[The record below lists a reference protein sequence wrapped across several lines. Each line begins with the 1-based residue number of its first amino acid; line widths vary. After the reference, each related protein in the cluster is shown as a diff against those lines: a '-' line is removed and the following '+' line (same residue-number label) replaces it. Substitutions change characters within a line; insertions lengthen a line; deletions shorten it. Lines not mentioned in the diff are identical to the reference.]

1 MNSTTTEVIMKNL
14 FLATVL
20 ILLTTACSSTFEKNE
35 GTGEQVK
42 NFKVIKKLPAI
53 RSGL

>member
-1 MNSTTTEVIMKNL
+1 MKNL
-14 FLATVL
+14 ILTTVL

-35 GTGEQVK
+35 GTGDQVK